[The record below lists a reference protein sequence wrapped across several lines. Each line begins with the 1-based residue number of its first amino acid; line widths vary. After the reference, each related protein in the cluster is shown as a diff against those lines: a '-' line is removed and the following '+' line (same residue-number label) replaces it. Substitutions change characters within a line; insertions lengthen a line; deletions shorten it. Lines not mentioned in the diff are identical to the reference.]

1 MQSILKN
8 YKDNRGRLSVQPRTK
23 PSYVLCLEDSRQR
36 AQPPCPMVYLNL
48 KETGQGSERKKM
60 INLKENLKYK
70 NLRKQF
76 LLITLAL
83 QIVSG
88 FDKIHCFEIK
98 LQILKF

>member
-1 MQSILKN
+1 
-8 YKDNRGRLSVQPRTK
+8 
-23 PSYVLCLEDSRQR
+23 
-36 AQPPCPMVYLNL
+36 
-48 KETGQGSERKKM
+48 M